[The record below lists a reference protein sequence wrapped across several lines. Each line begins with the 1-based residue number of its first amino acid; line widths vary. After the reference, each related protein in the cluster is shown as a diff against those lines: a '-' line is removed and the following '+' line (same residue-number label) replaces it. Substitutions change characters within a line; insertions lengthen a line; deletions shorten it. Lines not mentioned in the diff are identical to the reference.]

1 MTAILTTTITWLAGK
16 MPLWI
21 WCALAAIALLLA
33 AYFTGQHHGAKNTDT
48 AWQTKWNEREAGL
61 MKAQADAEAAQRAE
75 ETRRATEITE
85 VKNEANKQI
94 TKALSDAANANAAAG
109 RLRDAA
115 NQLASGGSQTSDN
128 PAPAGGSPPAAA
140 PAVVLSDVF
149 LRADAAA
156 GELAESLD
164 RAYIAGTTCERS
176 YDALTRES
184 Q

>member
-1 MTAILTTTITWLAGK
+1 MTAIFTSAITWLAGK

-33 AYFTGQHHGAKNTDT
+33 AYFTGQHHGTKTTDT

-61 MKAQADAEAAQRAE
+61 MKAQADAEATQRAE
-75 ETRRATEITE
+75 ETRRTAEITE

-94 TKALSDAANANAAAG
+94 TKALSDAADSRAAAG

-115 NQLASGGSQTSDN
+115 NQLASGGSQTGDN
-128 PAPAGGSPPAAA
+128 PAPADGSTATAA

-149 LRADAAA
+149 LRADERA

-164 RAYIAGTTCERS
+164 RAYIAGNACAAA
-176 YDALTRES
+176 YDALTPK
-184 Q
+184 